1 MDKMKLS
8 IIILSWNTG
17 ELLKQCL
24 ESVISGLFIKELTDY
39 KCRVEII
46 VVDNASEDGSCEMV
60 KKEFP
65 EVRLIQNKENLGF
78 AKGNNVG
85 LNEAKGEYIM
95 ILNSDTIIKE
105 GAIEKL
111 VKFLDTN
118 ENAAGVMP
126 LLLNKDNSIQ
136 KDPIYLRFPSPL
148 FVFINYNSFFKKIA
162 VNFFSDLLY
171 SVNDFSRVSE
181 VEQLSGA
188 AMIIKGDILKSIGG
202 FDETYPY
209 YFEDVDLSFQLRK
222 LGYKLFMDPE
232 AKIIHLGGQS
242 TKKLIENDGMDK
254 MHYLNFNS
262 LFIFSDKSY
271 SKTKS
276 KMIKFIVLAQLIL
289 KGKLKLVR
297 KLLSKN

>member
-1 MDKMKLS
+1 VDNRGLKL
-8 IIILSWNTG
+8 
-17 ELLKQCL
+17 
-24 ESVISGLFIKELTDY
+24 
-39 KCRVEII
+39 EII
-46 VVDNASEDGSCEMV
+46 VVDNVSEDGSCEMV

>member
-1 MDKMKLS
+1 MKLS
-8 IIILSWNTG
+8 IIIVNWNTK
-17 ELLKQCL
+17 ELLRQCL
-24 ESVISGLFIKELTDY
+24 NSIPKVDNRGLKL
-39 KCRVEII
+39 EII
-46 VVDNASEDGSCEMV
+46 VVDNVSEDGSCEMV

>member
-105 GAIEKL
+105 GAIETL